1 MGTLVLAGRYEII
14 EKIGD
19 GGMAVVYKAR
29 DRQLNRFVAIK
40 ILKKEFIADQTFV
53 ENFIREAKAAASL
66 LHPNIVTIHDAG
78 KDRDIYYIVME
89 YIEGKPLSDVI
100 AAEAPLD
107 YKRCIRIAKQVASA
121 LSLAHRNNIIHRD
134 VKPHNI
140 LITADGTAKI
150 TDFGI
155 AKAVSDGTII
165 NDSGVI
171 MGSVHYFSPEQSRGQ
186 YVDEKSD
193 IYSLGIVLYE
203 MITGRVPF
211 DADNPVTIAVMHMN
225 DTIIPPSKLV
235 KGVPPGLDQI
245 VMKATAKY
253 QSDRFGNIDEMYK
266 ALDNVNFITG
276 IIEDPEI
283 AGFVAPTNIKREESP
298 GQGYSSAAEPGDTP
312 FKEELF
318 DDYADAEEPEYRSS
332 RNASKQNDFF
342 GEDDD
347 DYEDEDEAPALFA
360 AKKNGRKAAEK
371 DNVRDIRKDDKRRNG
386 EQKKGKMDKKQKMI
400 LIIAVVAIAIV
411 LSIPLSRLI
420 ISMFDYE
427 PVIVPDVVGLYFDEA
442 SDILTEAG
450 FNVDVTTVPLPPV
463 QTSSALPAAS
473 DELTGISESDL
484 QDPEYTSNGEPAFR
498 EGQVMEQDPAGGE
511 SVRPGIT
518 VKLKVAGPPAN
529 APEDDPDALGPPAE
543 VPDLKGKTKSSA
555 EYAIDAAGF
564 QIGGVT
570 YENSDLPIDTVI
582 SQSPNAGEMAPSN
595 SRIHIVISLGPKE
608 ELVTVPDLRGRT
620 EAEAQTTVTQLGL
633 QFATRDVDITDVTQ
647 NGRVLEQNPA
657 PNSSVSKGSTVTVDI
672 GVSRFTITMDG
683 GTASVTSARPGDRV
697 DIVANPDPAGKVF
710 ESWSLSNS
718 PVFALNPGG
727 MTQRQAFFLMPEGNV
742 SIRANFVTPAPTL
755 YTLTVS
761 GGSGSGQYAA
771 GQVINISASGAGDPS
786 NPTFLGWGSTGGV
799 FGDPSQPN
807 TTFTM
812 PASNVTV
819 TSNGWGP

>member
-1 MGTLVLAGRYEII
+1 
-14 EKIGD
+14 
-19 GGMAVVYKAR
+19 MAVVYKAR

-53 ENFIREAKAAASL
+53 ENFIKEAKAAASL

-253 QSDRFGNIDEMYK
+253 QSDRFTNIDEMYK

-283 AGFVAPTNIKREESP
+283 AGFVAPTNLKREESV

-312 FKEELF
+312 FEEDLF

-332 RNASKQNDFF
+332 RNAPKQSGFF

-347 DYEDEDEAPALFA
+347 GFDDDEEPPALFA
-360 AKKNGRKAAEK
+360 AKKNGRKASEK
-371 DNVRDIRKDDKRRNG
+371 DDARDLRKDEKRRNG

-442 SDILTEAG
+442 RDILTEAG
-450 FNVDVTTVPLPPV
+450 LNVDVTTVPLPPV
-463 QTSSALPAAS
+463 QSSSALPAAS
-473 DELTGISESDL
+473 DELTGISEADL
-484 QDPEYTSNGEPAFR
+484 QDPEFTSNGEPAFR
-498 EGQVMEQDPAGGE
+498 EGQVMEQDPVGGE
-511 SVRPGIT
+511 SVKPGTT
-518 VKLKVAGPPAN
+518 VKLKVAGPPAD
-529 APEDDPDALGPPAE
+529 APADDPDALGPPTE

-582 SQSPNAGEMAPSN
+582 SQSPNAGEMAPGN

-633 QFATRDVDITDVTQ
+633 QFATREVDVTDATQ

-657 PNSSVSKGSTVTVDI
+657 PNSNVSKGSTVTVDI
-672 GVSRFTITMDG
+672 GVARFTIEIIG
-683 GTASVTSARPGDRV
+683 GTTSLATARPGDRV
-697 DIVANPDPAGKVF
+697 DIVASAAPSGKRF
-710 ESWSLSNS
+710 GGWIITSNNT
-718 PVFALNPGG
+718 ALNDGS
-727 MTQRQAFFLMPEGNV
+727 AASAYFLMPNGNV
-742 SIRANFVTPAPTL
+742 VITANFVDDLLNVPNVEGMTEANAKAAIGQAGFVVGNVT
-755 YTLTVS
+755 YIS
-761 GGSGSGQYAA
+761 SSGQPLGIVVAQSPLGGQAA
-771 GQVINISASGAGDPS
+771 RNTPISINVSDG
-786 NPTFLGWGSTGGV
+786 T
-799 FGDPSQPN
+799 
-807 TTFTM
+807 
-812 PASNVTV
+812 
-819 TSNGWGP
+819 